1 MLAFADTT
9 ACVGLLRVWC
19 VLANKVG
26 FGLVTLVP
34 LCRLPVRI
42 TNVNLLGQIL
52 GGFQLRNKIKAKQ
65 ERGRY
70 MYCLLFK
77 LEQSCVKESKTTK
90 IVPKLVIH
98 SNIFKGYLLFLVLYG
113 FSD

>member
-26 FGLVTLVP
+26 FGPATLVP
-34 LCRLPVRI
+34 LYQLAVRI
-42 TNVNLLGQIL
+42 KNVNLFHQIL

-65 ERGRY
+65 ERVR
-70 MYCLLFK
+70 
-77 LEQSCVKESKTTK
+77 
-90 IVPKLVIH
+90 
-98 SNIFKGYLLFLVLYG
+98 
-113 FSD
+113 

>member
-26 FGLVTLVP
+26 FGPATLVP
-34 LCRLPVRI
+34 LYQLAVRI
-42 TNVNLLGQIL
+42 TNVNLLDQIL

-65 ERGRY
+65 ERGR
-70 MYCLLFK
+70 
-77 LEQSCVKESKTTK
+77 
-90 IVPKLVIH
+90 
-98 SNIFKGYLLFLVLYG
+98 
-113 FSD
+113 

>member
-26 FGLVTLVP
+26 FGPATLVP
-34 LCRLPVRI
+34 LYQLAVRI
-42 TNVNLLGQIL
+42 TNVNVLDQMS

-65 ERGRY
+65 ERDR
-70 MYCLLFK
+70 
-77 LEQSCVKESKTTK
+77 
-90 IVPKLVIH
+90 
-98 SNIFKGYLLFLVLYG
+98 
-113 FSD
+113 